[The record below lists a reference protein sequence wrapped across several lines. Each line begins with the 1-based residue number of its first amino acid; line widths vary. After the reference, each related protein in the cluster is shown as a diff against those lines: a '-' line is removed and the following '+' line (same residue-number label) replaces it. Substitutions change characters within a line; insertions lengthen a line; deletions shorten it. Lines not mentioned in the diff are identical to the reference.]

1 MDHQKGASAEI
12 PGGMGPAGSDGE
24 TRRSGRD
31 LQRVCEETSKDAGK
45 RPRGGTG
52 ILNRPMVLLLTA
64 SLGALGGFY
73 LLAPVVPLYAA
84 TSGAGG
90 VGAGLST
97 GAMMLG
103 TVLTEFAVPTLL
115 RAHGYRTVMGL
126 GLFLLGAP
134 ALLLPASASMPSLL
148 GICLAR
154 GAGLGLVV
162 VAGAAL
168 IAELVPADRRGE
180 GLGLYG
186 VAVGVPSIACLPLG
200 LWLSEHVGYGPVFAA
215 GAALS
220 LLALAA
226 VPGLPS
232 RRARPQ
238 RHEEGH
244 EGNGRTRRGP
254 AVLRD
259 GGIARPALVF
269 ALVTPAAGVLLTF
282 LPLAAPGR
290 SRDLVA
296 VALLVQSCATP
307 FARWAAGRYG
317 DRHGSARLLAPA
329 VLAAALGTAG
339 LFWVDNPVAMIV
351 GMGLFGAGYGMAQNA
366 TLALMFERAPES
378 AFGQVSATWNLAYD
392 AGLGVGAVGFG
403 LLAGPVGYP
412 AGFAVTAGVL
422 LTALAPAL
430 YDRARHIPVKK
441 HETRRH
447 DPRQESDDLPP
458 ATGDTRPSAR
468 VSTPEP

>member
-1 MDHQKGASAEI
+1 MDHQKGTSAKTRAS
-12 PGGMGPAGSDGE
+12 
-24 TRRSGRD
+24 
-31 LQRVCEETSKDAGK
+31 
-45 RPRGGTG
+45 
-52 ILNRPMVLLLTA
+52 ILNRPLVLLLTA

-103 TVLTEFAVPTLL
+103 TVLTEFAVPALL
-115 RAHGYRTVMGL
+115 RAHGYRAVMGL

-134 ALLLPASASMPSLL
+134 ALLLPASASMPSVL

-232 RRARPQ
+232 RRARTE
-238 RHEEGH
+238 RHEK
-244 EGNGRTRRGP
+244 GNGRTGRGP
-254 AVLRD
+254 VVLRD

-282 LPLAAPGR
+282 LPLAAPEGA
-290 SRDLVA
+290 RDLVA

-307 FARWAAGRYG
+307 LARWAAGRYG
-317 DRHGSARLLAPA
+317 DRYGSARLLAPA

-339 LFWVDNPVAMIV
+339 LFWVDNPLAMIV
-351 GMGLFGAGYGMAQNA
+351 GMGLFGAGYGAAQNA

-378 AFGQVSATWNLAYD
+378 AFGQVSAAWNLAYD

-403 LLAGPVGYP
+403 LLVGPMGYP
-412 AGFAVTAGVL
+412 AGFALTAAVL

-430 YDRARHIPVKK
+430 YDRTRYTPVRK
-441 HETRRH
+441 TR
-447 DPRQESDDLPP
+447 
-458 ATGDTRPSAR
+458 DTAA
-468 VSTPEP
+468 